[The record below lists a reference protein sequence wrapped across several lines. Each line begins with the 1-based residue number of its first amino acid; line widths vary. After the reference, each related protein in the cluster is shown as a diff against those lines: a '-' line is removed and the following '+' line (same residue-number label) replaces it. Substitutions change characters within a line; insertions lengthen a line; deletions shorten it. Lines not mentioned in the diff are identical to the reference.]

1 MSDTY
6 VVRLPWPEPA
16 LWQNRRVHWRV
27 RAKAT
32 KAARMSA
39 WGIACDEGL
48 FTSGIKSPRLVFSFY
63 PPDRRKRDLQNM
75 PATMKAAID
84 GIADALGVDDHGFK
98 VAWPEAFGEPRPG
111 GLVVVEISEATDL
124 QKP

>member
-1 MSDTY
+1 MPDTY

-27 RAKAT
+27 RAKAV
-32 KAARMSA
+32 KSARLGA
-39 WGIACDEGL
+39 WAIACDQGL
-48 FTSGIKSPRLVFSFY
+48 FTSGIKSARLVFSFY

-98 VAWPEAFGEPRPG
+98 VAWPEAFGEPTPG
-111 GLVVVEISEATDL
+111 GLVVVKISEAGKT
-124 QKP
+124 